1 MEIHTISNLP
11 SDPDITV
18 ILVKKSLDQCQDS
31 KSGDGKNFS
40 ANTSMV
46 NFAAHT
52 QDEGKDDTSSILSPV
67 SSWDVDSITAVD
79 RCDLPTRTLHTSS
92 LSYKNEDLFRICE
105 SPKSSHS
112 AVALKTI
119 QNSYTESEPEDCS
132 ECNNFSTFVD
142 VNLGEPYVD
151 ENAQDKNNRPA
162 VMNKVEVRR
171 KSKTP
176 FSACFPCMF
185 KSKINDD
192 D

>member
-1 MEIHTISNLP
+1 MEIHNLSNLP
-11 SDPDITV
+11 SDPDVTV

-40 ANTSMV
+40 AKTSLV

-52 QDEGKDDTSSILSPV
+52 QEGIDDTSSILSPV
-67 SSWDVDSITAVD
+67 SSWDVD

-92 LSYKNEDLFRICE
+92 LSFKNQDLFRISE

-119 QNSYTESEPEDCS
+119 QRSYAESEPEDDS
-132 ECNNFSTFVD
+132 ECNSSYFVD
-142 VNLGEPYVD
+142 VNLGEPYIEDV
-151 ENAQDKNNRPA
+151 QDKNRPA
-162 VMNKVEVRR
+162 VMEKLEIRR

-185 KSKINDD
+185 KRKINDD

>member
-1 MEIHTISNLP
+1 MEIHNISNLP

-40 ANTSMV
+40 ANTSLV

-52 QDEGKDDTSSILSPV
+52 QEGKDDTSSILSPV
-67 SSWDVDSITAVD
+67 SSWDVDSIRAVD
-79 RCDLPTRTLHTSS
+79 RCDPPARTLPTSS
-92 LSYKNEDLFRICE
+92 LSYNNEDLGLFRICE

-119 QNSYTESEPEDCS
+119 QNSYTESEPEDYS
-132 ECNNFSTFVD
+132 ECNNSTFVD
-142 VNLGEPYVD
+142 VHLGEPYVD
-151 ENAQDKNNRPA
+151 ENAQDKNRPA
-162 VMNKVEVRR
+162 VMDKLEIRR
-171 KSKTP
+171 KRKTP